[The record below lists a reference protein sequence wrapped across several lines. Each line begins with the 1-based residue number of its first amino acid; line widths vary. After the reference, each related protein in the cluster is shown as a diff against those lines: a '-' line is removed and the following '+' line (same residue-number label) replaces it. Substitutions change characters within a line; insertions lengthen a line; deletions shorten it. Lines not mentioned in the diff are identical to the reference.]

1 MVGVTLTI
9 KPSSHQTI
17 FSINTVY
24 PDLSYI
30 LHSIFGTEVDNG
42 LSVVKTFGLLLALA
56 ILSSAYFLNLELKR
70 KEQAGIF
77 LPNTIQRVVGAPAS
91 VWELLVNA
99 LFGFIFGF
107 KLLYA
112 FQHFDEFKFD
122 APGVLFSSKGNLI
135 GGIVGAAILAGLKYW
150 EKQKEVLPKP
160 TTQNIKIL
168 PSDRLGDITLIA
180 AFTGILGAKV
190 FAIFEDFDNLQGG
203 NFFEILLS
211 GSGLA
216 IYGGLIGG
224 TIGVIWYLRQN
235 NIRILPFAD
244 AIAPALIMGYL
255 VGRLGCQ
262 LSGDGDWGIVN
273 ANPTPSWWFL
283 PDWLWSYTYPQNVL
297 NQGVPIDGCVGNY
310 CRELAQ
316 GVYPTPVY
324 EMVMSGIIFLILWGL
339 RKRLKIHGLLMCVYL
354 MLNGVERYWIEKI
367 RVNAR
372 YDIFGFQP
380 TQAEIIAVL
389 FFLTGAIG
397 YWVLRKRGATA

>member
-1 MVGVTLTI
+1 MISCPPLITN
-9 KPSSHQTI
+9 HQQ
-17 FSINTVY
+17 NTVF

-30 LHSIFGTEVDNG
+30 LHSIIGTEVDNG
-42 LSVVKTFGLLLALA
+42 FSVVKTFGLLLALA
-56 ILSSAYFLNLELKR
+56 ILSSAYFLNLELRR
-70 KEQAGIF
+70 KEQEGIF
-77 LPNTIQRVVGAPAS
+77 KANITQRVVGAPAGIG
-91 VWELLVNA
+91 ELIFNGL
-99 LFGFIFGF
+99 LGFFFGF
-107 KLLYA
+107 KMLYA
-112 FQHFDEFKFD
+112 FQHFDEFQAD
-122 APGVLFSSKGNLI
+122 APGVLFSSKGHLI
-135 GGIVGAAILAGLKYW
+135 GGIIGALIVAGLKYW
-150 EKQKEVLPKP
+150 EKQKEALPKP
-160 TTQNIKIL
+160 ITKDFSVL

-190 FAIFEDFDNLQGG
+190 FAVFEDFSNFKDG
-203 NFFEILLS
+203 NFLEILLS

-224 TIGVIWYLRQN
+224 TIGVIWYLRKH

-244 AIAPALIMGYL
+244 AIAPALIIGYL

-273 ANPTPSWWFL
+273 IHPTPSWWFF

-297 NQGVPIDGCVGNY
+297 NQGVPIEGCVGLY

-324 EMVMSGIIFLILWGL
+324 EMIMSGIIFLILWAL
-339 RKRLKIHGLLMCVYL
+339 RKRLKVHGLLMCVYL

-372 YDIFGFQP
+372 YDNFFGFQP
-380 TQAEIIAVL
+380 TQAEIIAVA
-389 FFLTGAIG
+389 FFLVGAIG
-397 YWVLRKRGATA
+397 YWVLRRRGK